1 MSATTDQQK
10 SNANRSL
17 NSTKAMRVDYHKN
30 VILLIGNPNVG
41 KTSIFN
47 QLARKYAIT
56 ANYPFT
62 TVDLNI
68 DAIKLSGKEFEL
80 IDGAG
85 IYRLDHPSEEGQ
97 LTRDVIFN
105 YHPEILLQVIEAAK
119 LESSL
124 LLTAQLIELDIPLV
138 IILNMIDET
147 AKQRIRIQTRVLS
160 ELLGVPVIET
170 IAIEG
175 KGIDAIKKAITTLG
189 SRPHRPSYPQLVQQF
204 YQEISSLFP
213 AKHKPPRAIMMLLA
227 LEDPFALKWIEEN
240 YGAELATKVKA
251 QHARFL
257 DQHMVNLSIIILN
270 AQHLWIQNIIQRTVS
285 HKKQLTQFGIQK
297 FGEISRHP
305 LYGWLIVAL
314 AIALIYFIVG
324 KFGAVFLVDILDY
337 YLFAPLVSWL
347 ETVIPSG
354 IIARFFIGN
363 YGILTTG
370 LFNAIGTV
378 LPIITLFFLLLNLLE
393 DVGYL
398 TNLVILTNRLF
409 KKFGLS
415 GKSIL
420 PIVLGFG
427 CKTMATLSTRILDSK
442 KEKYIAIFL
451 IGLAIPC
458 SSQMSVNIAVLAT
471 QPIFAFIIL
480 MLVLLFVEIFA
491 GLVLNRIVPEQQPQD
506 FLLEIPPIRLPDLR
520 QLLRKTYYRTS
531 WFVKE
536 AVPLFMFGA
545 LILFVLHETG
555 GINLLEWGLRPVVV
569 NWLNL
574 PIQFSEALVMSLA
587 RSEAGAVLILN
598 MVQRGELT
606 TIQIIVAVIVIT
618 LFVPCISNVMAMI
631 KELRWKPALFMVMII
646 TIAAF
651 VIGGMVNLVL
661 RW

>member
-1 MSATTDQQK
+1 MIPTSH
-10 SNANRSL
+10 RP
-17 NSTKAMRVDYHKN
+17 VDYHKN

-62 TVDLNI
+62 TVELNI
-68 DAIKLSGKEFEL
+68 DTIKLAGKEFEL

-85 IYRLDHPSEEGQ
+85 IYRLDNPSEEGQ
-97 LTRDVIFN
+97 LTRNVLFN
-105 YHPEILLQVIEAAK
+105 DHPEILLQVIEAAK

-124 LLTAQLIELDIPLV
+124 HLTAQLLELDIPLV
-138 IILNMIDET
+138 LILNMSDEI
-147 AKQRIRIQTRVLS
+147 AKQNIRIRTRLLS
-160 ELLGVPVIET
+160 ELLGLPVIET

-175 KGIDAIKKAITTLG
+175 KGIDAIKKAIAKLK
-189 SRPHRPSYPQLVQQF
+189 SPPHRLTYPRLVQQF
-204 YQEISSLFP
+204 YQEMLDLFP
-213 AKHKPPRAIMMLLA
+213 SKNKPPRAILMLLA
-227 LEDPFALKWIEEN
+227 LEDPFALQWIREN
-240 YGAELATKVKA
+240 YGPDLAARVKQ
-251 QHARFL
+251 QHVRFL
-257 DQHMVNLSIIILN
+257 DQHPVNLTITILN
-270 AQHLWIQNIIQRTVS
+270 TQHQWIQNIIQRTVS
-285 HKKQLTQFGIQK
+285 PKKELTRFGIQK
-297 FGEISRHP
+297 LGEIARHP
-305 LYGWLIVAL
+305 LYGWMLVVMV
-314 AIALIYFIVG
+314 IALTYFIVG
-324 KFGAVFLVDILDY
+324 KFGAVFLVNQLDY
-337 YLFAPLVSWL
+337 YVFAPLVAWL
-347 ETVIPSG
+347 ETVIPHG
-354 IIARFFIGN
+354 IIARFLIGD

-378 LPIITLFFLLLNLLE
+378 LPIITLFFLVLNVLE

-409 KKFGLS
+409 KKVGLS

-458 SSQMSVNIAVLAT
+458 SSQMSVNIAVLAM
-471 QPIFAFIIL
+471 QPITAFIIV
-480 MLVLLFVEIFA
+480 MTVLFLVEIIA
-491 GLVLNRIVPEQQPQD
+491 GLLLNRLIPEQQPQD
-506 FLLEIPPIRLPDLR
+506 FLLEIPPIRLPDFK

-555 GINLLEWGLRPVVV
+555 AIRLIEWALRPIIVT
-569 NWLNL
+569 WLDL
-574 PIQFSEALVMSLA
+574 PIHFSEALVMSLA

-598 MVQRGELT
+598 MVQHGELT
-606 TIQIIVAVIVIT
+606 TVQVMVAVIVIT
-618 LFVPCISNVMAMI
+618 LFIPCISNVMAMI
-631 KELRWKPALFMVMII
+631 KELTLKPALIMVLII

-651 VIGGMVNLVL
+651 LIGGMVNLVL